1 MDRNPSVS
9 MLALNIL
16 MMAGGTDIS
25 CLAGSASVEAVS
37 LDEVSSGLIG
47 VSSDS
52 MLASASAF
60 VRVLFVETAFLPG
73 DRFSVSLDAAAV
85 QYPFRRLVRASR
97 VWKHGRNGM
106 FVFLPVKYRAGP
118 GFGRRWCRF
127 GPHFSDRDAP
137 KAEYCPSRLACHR
150 RVKRLI
156 RNPVSG
162 SMLPIRWQ
170 TNSRRDRPNLSG
182 CMHSLSD
189 RVLRSL

>member
-73 DRFSVSLDAAAV
+73 DRFSVSLDAAADAV
-85 QYPFRRLVRASR
+85 SVPSTRSCESCLETREE
-97 VWKHGRNGM
+97 
-106 FVFLPVKYRAGP
+106 
-118 GFGRRWCRF
+118 
-127 GPHFSDRDAP
+127 RDVCVSAR
-137 KAEYCPSRLACHR
+137 E
-150 RVKRLI
+150 
-156 RNPVSG
+156 VSG
-162 SMLPIRWQ
+162 GTGLWSEVVSIR
-170 TNSRRDRPNLSG
+170 TSLSRSG
-182 CMHSLSD
+182 CSEGRILSVPTCLSSASEAVD
-189 RVLRSL
+189 TESGVR